1 MVIAK
6 VLKSFPYN
14 SRCSDVICSAT
25 RLRAAPSWLARQF
38 SCCRQQPERHGCQ
51 KASAPRGRRQNLQGA
66 GRQDSSVAYEKIHA
80 AFILDCDFARPNF
93 DGGFVSNV
101 ALAQID
107 RPTRRLFEVRDLV

>member
-1 MVIAK
+1 MDLLISNAGILTPGPLE
-6 VLKSFPYN
+6 VLPLNAIRHEFEVN
-14 SRCSDVICSAT
+14 VNGESAEDIDFEFV
-25 RLRAAPSWLARQF
+25 PDSV
-38 SCCRQQPERHGCQ
+38 
-51 KASAPRGRRQNLQGA
+51 KRQNLPGA

-80 AFILDCDFARPNF
+80 AFLLDCGFARPNF

>member
-1 MVIAK
+1 GVQTCALPIYSPSCLSQCGEK
-6 VLKSFPYN
+6 GIHN
-14 SRCSDVICSAT
+14 GESAEDIDFEFV
-25 RLRAAPSWLARQF
+25 PDSV
-38 SCCRQQPERHGCQ
+38 
-51 KASAPRGRRQNLQGA
+51 KRQNLQGA